1 MESIPKVLFLS
12 KGSASRSD
20 MAEGFLRTFAGDRV
34 IAVGAGT
41 EPGPMSPILIEVMRE
56 VGIDTTQQQPR
67 ELASLFHETFRYVV
81 AMCDGSKER
90 FPVFPFTPN
99 LLRWSVPEPIA
110 ASGGT
115 EIEKQAYRRIRDQ
128 IRERVEEFVASIGQP
143 EAASAKALVVGA

>member
-1 MESIPKVLFLS
+1 MKSIPKVLFLS
-12 KGSASRSD
+12 KGSASRSE

-41 EPGPMSPILIEVMRE
+41 ESGPMSPILIEVMRE
-56 VGIDTTQQQPR
+56 IGIDIIQQQPR

-110 ASGGT
+110 FGG
-115 EIEKQAYRRIRDQ
+115 RRNRKTGVSPD
-128 IRERVEEFVASIGQP
+128 AG
-143 EAASAKALVVGA
+143 